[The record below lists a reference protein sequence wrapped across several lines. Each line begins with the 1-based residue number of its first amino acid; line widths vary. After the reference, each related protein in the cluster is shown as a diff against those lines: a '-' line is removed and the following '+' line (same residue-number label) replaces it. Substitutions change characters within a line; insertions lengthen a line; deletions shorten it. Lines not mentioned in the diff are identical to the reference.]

1 MVFIF
6 TVTTKDYARDEFIES
21 FEMMK
26 SVPGFQSIELYQD
39 CSNINKFTCVEYWDS
54 HESHAQHVKE
64 IPDEIRDQWLDLLE
78 ELPQGQ
84 FCKKITEITI

>member
-6 TVTTKDYARDEFIES
+6 TVVTKEHARDEFINS

-39 CSNINKFTCVEYWDS
+39 TSNINKFTCVEYWDS

-84 FCKKITEITI
+84 FCKKIKEISI